1 MKEILDQFFAI
12 WKLFFQV
19 QHFKGTIRFQIKAF
33 LGGLEKLGNRKKNYQ
48 IKFVENPRHIY

>member
-19 QHFKGTIRFQIKAF
+19 QHFKGTIEFQIRAF
-33 LGGLEKLGNRKKNYQ
+33 LGGLEKIRNS
-48 IKFVENPRHIY
+48 